1 MGYEDCEVNY
11 VWSLCSL
18 VGAFLDLAIAYFL
31 LCASSVVFLG
41 TKFLALFGLHL
52 PCPCNGLFGT
62 PPNRSLC
69 LKRLLVDFPNEKVSN
84 VQLSVKGKL
93 PFNDQKNCHVNLRLI
108 REQNT
113 NYTHGGLVEIGGE
126 EEEEASG
133 SSKSCS
139 VPRIEFQPKSEIGV
153 VREERPVPVVKGKGV
168 MNYKSRG
175 WIRRRRKR
183 ASAVDHWTSS
193 SVSSYD
199 PQFVDFQ
206 SGPASPPSINTERV
220 EIRPR
225 NEEDSKEHYGNGVE
239 AHCSDGHRHRHRQPP
254 IGTAFG
260 QRDSFELNEFPSDDD
275 QTEKNLSSYEELR
288 AHAQMEQHLSTD
300 DKNAIQL
307 LELALEEEQASRA
320 ALYLELEKERNA
332 AATAADEAMAMI
344 LRLQE
349 EKASIEM
356 EARQYQRIIE
366 EKSAYDAEEM
376 NILKEILVRRETEKH
391 FLEKEVETYRQMI
404 SLGNGQSAVGDEH
417 ILDAERQLFN
427 SSLDESED
435 PVLMLHQL
443 SASID
448 KKIMAKSKRS
458 DEFISINKQNP
469 VLPPGMESS
478 MLEWNKDASFLK
490 QGDLATHPCG
500 NQEFQEKE
508 MVTIINGSNISR
520 AQAERERLDTVSQS
534 CKLDV
539 SEHKGEGSKQEENIP
554 DQGMMVVEGLETC
567 GRVDSCIEHDDE
579 CLKLHGKDVSQE
591 FHCSSNLSFDK
602 ELNVHDVHVID
613 YGSNVCNEGRRSKV
627 KPLSTNTNLK
637 SSINSN
643 LSSEASAAPMI
654 DVTKDTPSTSRSGAQ
669 MEVKRSS
676 IDLSNQLPPLGPKA
690 RSVLPCD
697 VRRHSMSTIDIE
709 RLKLDYE
716 VERLRERLKTVQ
728 EGREKLNLSSVENR
742 EGEKFQLKL
751 LEDIANQLREIRQL
765 TDPGKAVRQASL
777 PPPSSKVTTK
787 KKRCRSVSVGI
798 QNSS

>member
-1 MGYEDCEVNY
+1 MGFEDCEVNY
-11 VWSLCSL
+11 LWSLCSL

-84 VQLSVKGKL
+84 VQVSVKGKF

-108 REQNT
+108 GEEDT
-113 NYTHGGLVEIGGE
+113 NYTHGGVVEIGGE
-126 EEEEASG
+126 VEEAS
-133 SSKSCS
+133 SSSVVDVRKSCS
-139 VPRIEFQPKSEIGV
+139 VPRIEFEPKSEIGV

-183 ASAVDHWTSS
+183 VDHWTSS

-199 PQFVDFQ
+199 PKFVDFQ
-206 SGPASPPSINTERV
+206 SGPSSPPSVNKERV
-220 EIRPR
+220 EISPR
-225 NEEDSKEHYGNGVE
+225 NEEDSKEHYGNEVE
-239 AHCSDGHRHRHRQPP
+239 AHCSNRLRHWQPP

-260 QRDSFELNEFPSDDD
+260 QRDSFELNEFPNDDD
-275 QTEKNLSSYEELR
+275 QTEKNVSSNEELR
-288 AHAQMEQHLSTD
+288 AHAQMEQRLRTD
-300 DKNAIQL
+300 DKNAIHL

-366 EKSAYDAEEM
+366 EKSAYDEEEM
-376 NILKEILVRRETEKH
+376 NILKEILVRREREKH

-404 SLGNGQSAVGDEH
+404 SLGNGQSGVGDEH
-417 ILDAERQLFN
+417 ILDTERQQLFN

-448 KKIMAKSKRS
+448 KKVMAKSKTS
-458 DEFISINKQNP
+458 NEFISINRQNP

-478 MLEWNKDASFLK
+478 MLEWNEDASYLK
-490 QGDLATHPCG
+490 QGDLASHPCG
-500 NQEFQEKE
+500 NQEFQVKE
-508 MVTIINGSNISR
+508 MVTIINDSYISW
-520 AQAERERLDTVSQS
+520 AHAERES
-534 CKLDV
+534 CKSDV
-539 SEHKGEGSKQEENIP
+539 SEHEGEGSKQGENIP

-567 GRVDSCIEHDDE
+567 GRVDSCIRHDDE

-613 YGSNVCNEGRRSKV
+613 DGSKVCNEGRRSKV
-627 KPLSTNTNLK
+627 KPSSTNST
-637 SSINSN
+637 INSN

-654 DVTKDTPSTSRSGAQ
+654 DVTKDTPSTSSCGAQ
-669 MEVKRSS
+669 MEGKRSS
-676 IDLSNQLPPLGPKA
+676 IDQSNQLPPLGPKP

-697 VRRHSMSTIDIE
+697 VRRHSMSTVDIE

-765 TDPGKAVRQASL
+765 TEPGKAVRQASL

-798 QNSS
+798 QNRHGS